1 MCFLTL
7 APFLLASLLHDDDEG
22 EIIVTA
28 TSSSSK
34 RVYNLFMLR
43 PGYGTVFFVTLLL
56 LVLSYW
62 CFVRKD
68 VVVYGRYGTTET
80 EDFFL

>member
-1 MCFLTL
+1 VCFLTL

-22 EIIVTA
+22 EIIATA
-28 TSSSSK
+28 TSSK

-43 PGYGTVFFVTLLL
+43 FGYGTVFFVTLLL